1 MRRFSNIVIK
11 VRRMIKVDK
20 VGKNEQIL
28 KCCDQG
34 EQNDQSEQGG
44 KKLVYSQILVNV
56 VLCCEKILVTL
67 V

>member
-1 MRRFSNIVIK
+1 MRRFSDVVIK

-28 KCCDQG
+28 KYCDQC

-44 KKLVYSQILVNV
+44 EKLVYSQIL
-56 VLCCEKILVTL
+56 
-67 V
+67 